1 LIYRVSLLPDKNSE
15 AEELL
20 KMDNIYDGWKVLLVS
35 VALAVSACATTK
47 STQPARPT
55 PEAAPAAKEEP
66 KAAPAPKQEVMVE
79 EKKEAVVVMEEGLT
93 SYTVVRGDS
102 LWDISSYRVI
112 YGNPYQWPL
121 IYKANRDQIKDADL
135 IYPGQVF
142 KIPRD
147 MSATDIEAA
156 IKHARTRGAW
166 SLGVVE
172 ESDQAY
178 LKQ

>member
-1 LIYRVSLLPDKNSE
+1 MNNLHG
-15 AEELL
+15 
-20 KMDNIYDGWKVLLVS
+20 GWKVLLVS

-47 STQPARPT
+47 NTVPARSV
-55 PEAAPAAKEEP
+55 PEAAPKEEP
-66 KAAPAPKQEVMVE
+66 KTEMQPAAPTATVQEQQETVT
-79 EKKEAVVVMEEGLT
+79 VMEEGLT

-102 LWDISSYRVI
+102 LWDIASYRVI
-112 YGNPYQWPL
+112 YGNPYEWPL
-121 IYKANRDQIKDADL
+121 IYKANSDQIKDADL

-147 MSATDIEAA
+147 MSSSDVEAA
-156 IKHARTRGAW
+156 ITHARTRGAW

-178 LKQ
+178 LRQ

>member
-1 LIYRVSLLPDKNSE
+1 MNNL
-15 AEELL
+15 
-20 KMDNIYDGWKVLLVS
+20 YDGWKVLLVS

-47 STQPARPT
+47 DTQPARPT
-55 PEAAPAAKEEP
+55 PEAAPKEEP
-66 KAAPAPKQEVMVE
+66 KVEPAPKQEVMVE
-79 EKKEAVVVMEEGLT
+79 EKKEVVVVMEEGLT

-102 LWDISSYRVI
+102 LWDIASYRVI

-121 IYKANRDQIKDADL
+121 IYKANSDQIKDADL

-142 KIPRD
+142 TIPRD
-147 MSATDIEAA
+147 MSASDIEAA
-156 IKHARTRGAW
+156 ISHARTRGAW